1 MLTPMDIRNHELK
14 TTMGGYNKK
23 DTDDF
28 IKSVYESYE
37 AIYKDN
43 HDLKEQVSSLSDG
56 IQYYK
61 QMETTLQKALVVAE
75 KTASEIQDAARAQ
88 AEAAV
93 KEAQTRAE
101 AIESQTKTE
110 IELMKSKAEHELNC
124 IKEQIQNLTQSYQN
138 YRLQFRELV
147 KSQMAMLENEDFVI
161 RDFEEEKICEEE
173 TYTEEADISYAAETD
188 KEYSESEEVSQEEML
203 EEQEQYDGQ
212 LYNEQVSYEND
223 LEKET
228 EDEALYTGNLEN
240 DFSEDI
246 YSEETD
252 KENMPGF
259 SFIDND
265 YENETETVSEDIREE
280 SDEDVEEKE
289 SSPFTFIDFD

>member
-75 KTASEIQDAARAQ
+75 KTASEIQDAARVQ

-147 KSQMAMLENEDFVI
+147 KSQMAMLDNEDFI
-161 RDFEEEKICEEE
+161 IPAFEEEKNCEEE
-173 TYTEEADISYAAETD
+173 TYAEEVCEESAYKEEDTYTEKTLISDENEEADISYAAETD
-188 KEYSESEEVSQEEML
+188 KEYSESEEVSQEEMF

-228 EDEALYTGNLEN
+228 D
-240 DFSEDI
+240 
-246 YSEETD
+246 
-252 KENMPGF
+252 
-259 SFIDND
+259 
-265 YENETETVSEDIREE
+265 
-280 SDEDVEEKE
+280 DEDVEEKE

>member
-1 MLTPMDIRNHELK
+1 MRTPMDIRNHELK

-75 KTASEIQDAARAQ
+75 KTASEIQDAARVQ

-161 RDFEEEKICEEE
+161 QDFEEEKICEEE
-173 TYTEEADISYAAETD
+173 TYAEEADISYAAETD

-265 YENETETVSEDIREE
+265 YDNETETVSEDIREE

>member
-75 KTASEIQDAARAQ
+75 KTASEIQDAARVQ

-161 RDFEEEKICEEE
+161 QDFEEEKICEEE
-173 TYTEEADISYAAETD
+173 TYAEEADISYAAETD
-188 KEYSESEEVSQEEML
+188 KEYSESEEVSREEMF

-228 EDEALYTGNLEN
+228 EDE
-240 DFSEDI
+240 
-246 YSEETD
+246 
-252 KENMPGF
+252 
-259 SFIDND
+259 
-265 YENETETVSEDIREE
+265 
-280 SDEDVEEKE
+280 DVEEKE

>member
-75 KTASEIQDAARAQ
+75 KTASEIQDAARVQ

-173 TYTEEADISYAAETD
+173 TYAEEADISYAAETD

-228 EDEALYTGNLEN
+228 EDE
-240 DFSEDI
+240 
-246 YSEETD
+246 
-252 KENMPGF
+252 
-259 SFIDND
+259 
-265 YENETETVSEDIREE
+265 
-280 SDEDVEEKE
+280 DVEEKE